1 MEASISFRENPEVQ
15 SIEKKAT
22 DIQGQAAAI
31 IVTSHEQEQAA
42 VDFLKG
48 VKGLKK
54 EVESTFGPIKEKTY
68 ASWKE
73 SVAQEKKHLEPLDA
87 AERLVKGKIVYF
99 QDEQEKLRRQEQAR
113 LEEQARKEQQKRID
127 AAMKRVNGLLEKST
141 DINGQIVAL
150 EAEQKMED
158 LNDEDRATID
168 HRLNLLRVKRDN
180 LNQAVLE
187 KTAEVERAQYV
198 APVPTV
204 AAPAPKTQGASSRVK
219 KKAVVQNAMQL
230 IKAIAAGQA
239 PVEAISFNMAVLDKL
254 VNAGAIVPGVGFME
268 DRIVSVR

>member
-31 IVTSHEQEQAA
+31 MVTSHEQEQAA

-48 VKGLKK
+48 LKAVRK
-54 EVESTFGPIKEKTY
+54 EVEGTFGPIKEK
-68 ASWKE
+68 AHAAWKE
-73 SVAQEKKHLEPLDA
+73 TVAQEKKHLEPLDA
-87 AERLVKGKIVYF
+87 AERMVKGKIVYF
-99 QDEQEKLRRQEQAR
+99 QDEQEKLRRLEQAR

-141 DINGQIVAL
+141 DINGQISAL
-150 EAEQKMED
+150 EAELAGYLSED
-158 LNDEDRATID
+158 ERATIE
-168 HRLNLLRVKRDN
+168 HSLNMLRVKRDN
-180 LNQAVLE
+180 LNQAVLD

-198 APVPTV
+198 APVPVV
-204 AAPAPKTQGASSRVK
+204 AVPAPKTQGASSRVK
-219 KKAVVQNAMQL
+219 KKAVIQNAMQL
-230 IKAIAAGQA
+230 IKAVAAGQA

-254 VNAGAIVPGVGFME
+254 VNAGAIVPGVGFTE
-268 DRIVSVR
+268 DRILSVR